1 MNRRRR
7 PKWYSVFWFCF
18 FWLVSASLAQ
28 TLIFQHATVIDATG
42 APPKKNFSVIVRD
55 GRITAVTRRTKTG
68 AETEP
73 GVRVI
78 DATGKYL
85 IPGLWDMHVHITAPE
100 IVFPLLLANGIT
112 GVREM
117 YSGVSLAK
125 VRQWKQL
132 PDAPRLYAPGF
143 IDGPLMTGKLPDA
156 IAVSNAEEARL
167 AVRFLQAEGADF
179 LKVYNSVP
187 RDAFLALAEEARAA
201 GIPIAGHVPEE
212 VSPAEASDQGMRSE
226 EHLNNLLLGAS
237 TNEALLRKERVAT
250 MYDRQITGEQR
261 LRLLAWPM
269 LAGLTDTYDDEKAAA
284 MFRVFAKNGTRQTP
298 TLSILWG
305 FVHELDDEF
314 LNDPRLRFVPKTWS
328 VNWNPGVIFYLRDLP
343 PAEYEVLHQRMR
355 MLLTRY
361 RKLVGDMQRAG
372 VELLAGT
379 DMNPFNPVLPG
390 WGLHQELVLLC
401 ESGLTPMQA
410 LQTVTRNPAR
420 YFGILNET
428 GTVEAGK
435 SADLVLLDADPLADI
450 QNTQKI
456 SAVVSRGRYYSRQD
470 LDAMR
475 ERTAA
480 LSATVH

>member
-1 MNRRRR
+1 MNRRRH
-7 PKWYSVFWFCF
+7 SSTFVLF
-18 FWLVSASLAQ
+18 FIGLASAGLAQ
-28 TLIFQHATVIDATG
+28 TLIFEHATVIDATG
-42 APPKKNFSVIVRD
+42 APSKKDFTVVVRD
-55 GRITAVTRRTKTG
+55 GRIASVRPR

-73 GVRVI
+73 GARVI

-117 YSGVSLAK
+117 YSGVSLAT

-132 PDAPRLYAPGF
+132 PDAPRMYAPGF
-143 IDGPLMTGKLPDA
+143 IDGPLMTGAGKLPDA
-156 IAVSNAEEARL
+156 VAVSNAEQARL

-187 RDAFLALAEEARAA
+187 RGAFLALADEARAA

-212 VSPAEASDQGMRSE
+212 VSPIEASDAGMRSE

-237 TNEALLRKERVAT
+237 TRETELREERVAT
-250 MYDRQITGEQR
+250 MYSQQITGEQR

-269 LAGLTDTYDDEKAAA
+269 LAGLVDTYDEEKAAA
-284 MFRVFAKNGTRQTP
+284 MFRVFVKNETRQTP

-305 FVHELDDEF
+305 FVHELDAEF
-314 LNDPRLRFVPKTWS
+314 VNDPRLRFVPKTWS
-328 VNWNPGVIFYLRDLP
+328 VNWDPRVIFYLRDQS

-361 RKLVGDMQRAG
+361 RKLVGDMNRAG

-390 WGLHQELVLLC
+390 WGLA
-401 ESGLTPMQA
+401 SGTLPP
-410 LQTVTRNPAR
+410 R
-420 YFGILNET
+420 
-428 GTVEAGK
+428 
-435 SADLVLLDADPLADI
+435 
-450 QNTQKI
+450 
-456 SAVVSRGRYYSRQD
+456 
-470 LDAMR
+470 
-475 ERTAA
+475 
-480 LSATVH
+480 

>member
-7 PKWYSVFWFCF
+7 LNTFVLCF
-18 FWLVSASLAQ
+18 IGLASAGFAQ
-28 TLIFQHATVIDATG
+28 TLIFQHATVFDATG
-42 APPKKNFSVIVRD
+42 AAAKKNYTVVVRD
-55 GRITAVTRRTKTG
+55 GRIASVTPQAKTEP
-68 AETEP
+68 ETEP
-73 GVRVI
+73 GARVI

-117 YSGVSLAK
+117 YSGVSLAT

-132 PDAPRLYAPGF
+132 PDAPRMYAPGF
-143 IDGPLMTGKLPDA
+143 IDGPLMSQAGKLPDA
-156 IAVSNAEEARL
+156 IAVSNAEQARL

-179 LKVYNSVP
+179 LKIYNSVP
-187 RDAFLALAEEARAA
+187 RDAFLALAEEARTV

-212 VSPAEASDQGMRSE
+212 VSPIEASDQGMRSE

-237 TNEALLRKERVAT
+237 TRETELREERVAT
-250 MYDRQITGEQR
+250 MYSQQITGEQR

-269 LAGLTDTYDDEKAAA
+269 LAGLVDTYDEKKAAA
-284 MFRVFAKNGTRQTP
+284 MFRVFVKNETRQTP
-298 TLSILWG
+298 TLSILSG

-314 LNDPRLRFVPKTWS
+314 INDPRLRFVPKTWS
-328 VNWNPGVIFYLRDLP
+328 VNWDPRVIFYLRDLP
-343 PAEYEVLHQRMR
+343 PAEYDVLHQRMR

-361 RKLVGDMQRAG
+361 RKLVGDMNRAG

-390 WGLHQELVLLC
+390 WGLHQELVLLR

-410 LQTVTRNPAR
+410 LQTATRNPAR
-420 YFGILNET
+420 YFGILDET
-428 GTVEAGK
+428 GTIEAGK

-456 SAVVSRGRYYSRQD
+456 AAVVSRGRYYSRQD
-470 LDAMR
+470 LDAML